1 MKLDRFE
8 FLEGP
13 KTETVSDLTRIVN
26 NNSKLLGDRCNELS
40 TIVEKLDK
48 KARVAGVGFLMLA
61 ALTFINTLEHDKFET
76 RLSKLEQKGE

>member
-1 MKLDRFE
+1 MKLNRFE

-13 KTETVSDLTRIVN
+13 RAETVSDLKYVVN
-26 NNSKLLGDRCNELS
+26 TNSKALADRCNELS
-40 TIVEKLDK
+40 AIVEKLDK

-61 ALTFINTLEHDKFET
+61 ALTFINNAEHEKFET